1 MRKEVIINTAL
12 LLTQIILVV
21 IYFFFDK
28 NFLVIPE
35 ILISLTSLYVAKTFD
50 K

>member
-1 MRKEVIINTAL
+1 MRKEIIINTAL

-21 IYFFFDK
+21 IHFFFDK

-35 ILISLTSLYVAKTFD
+35 ILISLTGLYVAKTFD